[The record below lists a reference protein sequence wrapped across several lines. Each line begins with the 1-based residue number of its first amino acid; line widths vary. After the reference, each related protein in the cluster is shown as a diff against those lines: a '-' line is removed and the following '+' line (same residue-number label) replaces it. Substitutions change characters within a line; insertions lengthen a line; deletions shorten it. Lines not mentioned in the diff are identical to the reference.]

1 RLQRNSRHNQKVGD
15 AMIVPSTTLANV
27 AVRDRSNAVTK
38 GKSQDTVAIEYSC
51 NECGDEFEIFRDLA
65 KHKRAAQCKGDE
77 IDDVW
82 TEEMFEKSPS
92 SNKHIFK
99 ENCNLKERK
108 RDSHEE
114 MLYECTIC
122 EKSFGIISDLSNHMS
137 AAHQD
142 VKPHKCD
149 QCDKSET
156 FNFEKCGKAFRHKPN
171 LLRHLRKYHK
181 AKPFNC
187 KICGAHFEGISDL
200 NQHVKAIHKE
210 IKTRKSNEKAHQC
223 NQCEKHFRVAAD
235 LKSERP
241 FKCDKCD
248 SSFGRTS
255 YLRRLLRL
263 SHKAKPFQCK
273 LCGAAFAKHKEFA
286 LHKITAHKGSRFYS
300 KVAKRVEKFSRHS
313 V

>member
-1 RLQRNSRHNQKVGD
+1 
-15 AMIVPSTTLANV
+15 
-27 AVRDRSNAVTK
+27 
-38 GKSQDTVAIEYSC
+38 
-51 NECGDEFEIFRDLA
+51 
-65 KHKRAAQCKGDE
+65 
-77 IDDVW
+77 
-82 TEEMFEKSPS
+82 
-92 SNKHIFK
+92 
-99 ENCNLKERK
+99 
-108 RDSHEE
+108 

-149 QCDKSET
+149 QCDKSFYVPSKLEYHLRLHAGEKLCLFDYSWLPIIFYVHLGET

-235 LKSERP
+235 LKSHIRYRWAFSLSRYSWIDVLGNKYISGERP

-313 V
+313 VWKLM